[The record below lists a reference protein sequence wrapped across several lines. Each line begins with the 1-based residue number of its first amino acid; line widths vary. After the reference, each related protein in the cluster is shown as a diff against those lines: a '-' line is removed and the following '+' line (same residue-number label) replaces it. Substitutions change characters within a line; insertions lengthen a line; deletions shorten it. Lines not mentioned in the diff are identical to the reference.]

1 MVEKL
6 SSFCTQNS
14 LIRADMLGDYHSIEV
29 SLSGRPQTMLIQ
41 HIRLP
46 FDQQRIALISKM
58 YGIRQEE
65 LRGIYKGI
73 ADGVARHI
81 RVCRALTQAGRQDV
95 THILDTQIE
104 KQGDSTHTY
113 LLMARRYTPIT
124 SAFRGKA
131 TMNDIMDLA
140 GRVTMILRD
149 LYNDG
154 NGYTHGNIGA
164 ESIFV
169 DESTGHYVLG
179 DFRYTVPAGETPP
192 EKLIF
197 DKRAFDSARERL
209 SPIGY
214 DMYSLGSLICD
225 LMAGGRRT
233 YYSGMRI
240 LPEAAEATELL
251 HHALMVA
258 FKGDGGD
265 LRYLRK
271 CIYDARKVISKSP
284 IGAVSVFE

>member
-1 MVEKL
+1 MEKL

-29 SLSGRPQTMLIQ
+29 SLSGQTQTMLIQ

-65 LRGIYKGI
+65 LHSIYKGI

-95 THILDTQIE
+95 TRILDTQIE

-113 LLMARRYTPIT
+113 LLMERRYTLVT

-140 GRVTMILRD
+140 GRITMILRD

-154 NGYTHGNIGA
+154 NGYTHGNLGP

-209 SPIGY
+209 TPIGY

-233 YYSGMRI
+233 YYSGMRV

-258 FKGDGGD
+258 FKGDGRD

-271 CIYDARKVISKSP
+271 CVYDARKVISKSP
-284 IGAVSVFE
+284 IGAVAVL